1 VKCFVAVSYGKG
13 VILCEKY
20 DSLNGTYFSTLIERE
35 FQRMFEASQKG
46 SKLFIQ
52 DGDPS

>member
-1 VKCFVAVSYGKG
+1 MKCLVAVSYGND

-35 FQRMFEASQKG
+35 FERMFEASQKG
-46 SKLFIQ
+46 LILFIQ